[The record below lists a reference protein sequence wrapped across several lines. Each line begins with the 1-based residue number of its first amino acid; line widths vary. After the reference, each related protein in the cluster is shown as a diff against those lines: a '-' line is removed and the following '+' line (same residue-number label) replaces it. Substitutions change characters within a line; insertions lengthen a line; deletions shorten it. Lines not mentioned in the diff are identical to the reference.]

1 MMCMKNIFKKTLKK
15 LFKKNDFILDN
26 SSSYEI
32 EIHND
37 ELTGEITIKGKPIE
51 TYPVKFSFIED
62 LNENENKSK

>member
-1 MMCMKNIFKKTLKK
+1 MCMKNIFKKTLKK

-26 SSSYEI
+26 SLPYEI

-37 ELTGEITIKGKPIE
+37 ELTGEINIKGKPIE
-51 TYPVKFSFIED
+51 TYPVEFLFPED